1 MTKDRIPDDELSAR
15 SHASEAASG
24 RLGALRRTSAALFE
38 MLELRLELIANDLE
52 LEKLRAVA
60 ILTRLL
66 GALALGLASLALLL
80 GALLLALPEAW
91 RWMAALGAGLA
102 CALVAIWLWRRAV
115 QVVSEGAF
123 VATRA
128 EFRRDREGL

>member
-1 MTKDRIPDDELSAR
+1 MTKDRIPDDEVSAR
-15 SHASEAASG
+15 SHAFEPPPG
-24 RLGALRRTSAALFE
+24 RLGALRRTSAVLIE

-66 GALALGLASLALLL
+66 AALALGLASLALLL
-80 GALLLALPEAW
+80 GALLLAVPEAY
-91 RWMAALGAGLA
+91 RWMAALGAGLV
-102 CALVAIWLWRRAV
+102 CALAAVLLWRRAAA
-115 QVVSEGAF
+115 VVSEGAF

-128 EFRRDREGL
+128 EFKRDREGL

>member
-1 MTKDRIPDDELSAR
+1 MTKDRIPDDEVSAR
-15 SHASEAASG
+15 SHASQAGPG
-24 RLGALRRTSAALFE
+24 RLGALRRSSAALIE

-66 GALALGLASLALLL
+66 AALALGLASLALLL
-80 GALLLALPEAW
+80 GALLLAVPEAY
-91 RWMAALGAGLA
+91 RWMAASGAGLV
-102 CALVAIWLWRRAV
+102 CALVAFWLWRRAV
-115 QVVSEGAF
+115 EVVSEGAF